1 MNFIIN
7 NLYYKIYMSDYYKK
21 NREIIIQRNMNYYF
35 SHKEKVRQK
44 QNKYFKTVYY
54 PFKRFNVKHRV
65 PPNREV
71 KIETNVTVYF

>member
-7 NLYYKIYMSDYYKK
+7 NLYYKIYMSEYYKK

-65 PPNREV
+65 PLDREV
-71 KIETNVTVYF
+71 IIEQNVRVTF

>member
-1 MNFIIN
+1 
-7 NLYYKIYMSDYYKK
+7 MSDYYKK

-54 PFKRFNVKHRV
+54 PFKRFNVKHRLQ
-65 PPNREV
+65 PDREV

>member
-1 MNFIIN
+1 MRFIIN
-7 NLYYKIYMSDYYKK
+7 KIYFREYMSEYYKK

>member
-1 MNFIIN
+1 
-7 NLYYKIYMSDYYKK
+7 MSDYYKK

>member
-1 MNFIIN
+1 
-7 NLYYKIYMSDYYKK
+7 MSEYYKK

-54 PFKRFNVKHRV
+54 PFKRFNVKHRLQ
-65 PPNREV
+65 PDREV

>member
-54 PFKRFNVKHRV
+54 PYKRFNIKHRLQ
-65 PPNREV
+65 PDREV

>member
-1 MNFIIN
+1 
-7 NLYYKIYMSDYYKK
+7 MSEYYKK

-54 PFKRFNVKHRV
+54 PYKRFNIKHRLQ
-65 PPNREV
+65 PDREV

>member
-1 MNFIIN
+1 
-7 NLYYKIYMSDYYKK
+7 MSDYYKK

-54 PFKRFNVKHRV
+54 PYKRFNIKHRLQ
-65 PPNREV
+65 PDREV

>member
-7 NLYYKIYMSDYYKK
+7 NLYYKIYMSEYYKK

-54 PFKRFNVKHRV
+54 PFKRFNVKHRLQ
-65 PPNREV
+65 PDREV